1 MCYKKYS
8 WLCTGCTQKKYTRKV
23 IREKEEKNKKNK
35 KIKKKKVIY
44 LAGSSDGIQLRK
56 QCSHR
61 IVLVPL

>member
-35 KIKKKKVIY
+35 KIKKKK
-44 LAGSSDGIQLRK
+44 
-56 QCSHR
+56 
-61 IVLVPL
+61 